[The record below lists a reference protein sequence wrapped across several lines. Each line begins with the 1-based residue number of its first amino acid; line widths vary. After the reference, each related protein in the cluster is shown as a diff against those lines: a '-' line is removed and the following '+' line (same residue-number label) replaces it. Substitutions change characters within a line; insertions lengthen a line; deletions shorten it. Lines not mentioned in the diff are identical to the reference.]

1 MSVVTADIAFDIGN
15 PEKTIIRTDLKK
27 EGLEEV
33 LSEFVRSQIG
43 EGKDGS
49 EPNERDVYSIKV
61 SLDLSGDSFSVE
73 SDTGNKGLTLG
84 IVMDVLKRLDSI
96 AIQPI

>member
-33 LSEFVRSQIG
+33 LS
-43 EGKDGS
+43 
-49 EPNERDVYSIKV
+49 
-61 SLDLSGDSFSVE
+61 DLSVP
-73 SDTGNKGLTLG
+73 N
-84 IVMDVLKRLDSI
+84 
-96 AIQPI
+96 